1 VARVVVCGYMIRHPV
16 AGNVLAYF
24 QYVLGLLRLG
34 HDVVYLEESGWSSS
48 CYDPITNTYGNEPE
62 YGIAF
67 LRGLMAALGVSFPIC
82 YVDRQSGTRGDF
94 DWAEATRRLRQ
105 ADVLL
110 NVGGVCWLPEF
121 RGCQRRV
128 LIDMD
133 PFFTQVGSIGVEGF
147 EDHDAYFSYGV
158 NIGREGCTVPT
169 NGTSWVPTVP
179 PVVPDLWSSARQ
191 SESLQDAGDVA
202 LTTVASWTAYGEV
215 VYEGESYGQKDREF
229 LRLLTL
235 PSHVTQRLELAVGGA
250 GPDTV
255 EQLSAAGWVVRDAI
269 DVSRDT
275 SVYRQYITSSRGEFS
290 AAKHA
295 YVKTRSGWFSDRS
308 VCYLAAGRPVV
319 VQDSGFSDWLPV
331 GRGVLPFSSLDEAVE
346 CIERL
351 NGDYAT
357 HSQAAKEIADH
368 TFDYAKVLPR
378 LLDW

>member
-1 VARVVVCGYMIRHPV
+1 M
-16 AGNVLAYF
+16 
-24 QYVLGLLRLG
+24 
-34 HDVVYLEESGWSSS
+34 
-48 CYDPITNTYGNEPE
+48 T
-62 YGIAF
+62 
-67 LRGLMAALGVSFPIC
+67 ALGVSFPIC
-82 YVDRQSGTRGDF
+82 YVDRQSGARGDLERPEV
-94 DWAEATRRLRQ
+94 ARLLRR

-121 RGCQRRV
+121 RACQRRV

-147 EDHDAYFSYGV
+147 EEHDAYFSYGV

-169 NGTSWVPTVP
+169 NGTSWLPTVP
-179 PVVPDLWSSARQ
+179 PVVPELWNQARP
-191 SESLQDAGDVA
+191 SEPSNGAGDA
-202 LTTVASWTAYGEV
+202 TLTTVASWTAYGEV
-215 VYEGESYGQKDREF
+215 IFEGESYGQKDREF

-250 GPDTV
+250 GPDTL
-255 EQLSAAGWVVRDAI
+255 ERLSAAGWAIRDAI
-269 DVSRDT
+269 DVSRDAT
-275 SVYRQYITSSRGEFS
+275 VYRQYITSSRGEFS

-331 GRGVLPFSSLDEAVE
+331 GRGVLPFSSLEEAVE

-351 NGDYAT
+351 NGDYAM
-357 HSQAAKEIADH
+357 HCQAAREIADR
-368 TFDYAKVLPR
+368 TFGYAKVLPP
-378 LLDW
+378 LLD

>member
-1 VARVVVCGYMIRHPV
+1 MAKVVVCGYMIRHPV
-16 AGNVLAYF
+16 AGNVLAYL

-34 HDVVYLEESGWSSS
+34 HQVVYLEESGWATS
-48 CYDPITNTYGNEPE
+48 CYDPVTNTYGDDPK
-62 YGIAF
+62 YGMAYV
-67 LRGLMAALGVSFPIC
+67 RELMKALGISVPLA
-82 YVDRQSGTRGDF
+82 YVDRQGGARGDVE
-94 DWAEATRRLRQ
+94 WAETKRLLRR

-121 RGCQRRV
+121 RTCRRRV

-158 NIGREGCTVPT
+158 NIGRLGCTVPT
-169 NGTSWVPTVP
+169 FGTSWLPTVP
-179 PVVPDLWSSARQ
+179 PVVPELWRSSEP
-191 SESLQDAGDVA
+191 SESWDDAGEIA

-229 LRLLTL
+229 LRFLTL
-235 PSHVTQRLELAVGGA
+235 PRRVTQRLELAVGGA
-250 GPDTV
+250 DPDTI

-275 SVYRQYITSSRGEFS
+275 GVYRDYITSSRGEFS

-331 GRGVLPFSSLDEAVE
+331 GRGVLPFTTLDEAAE

-351 NGDYAT
+351 NGDYST
-357 HSQAAKEIADH
+357 HSRAAKEIADH
-368 TFDYAKVLPR
+368 TFDYAKVLPP
-378 LLDW
+378 LLGC